1 MRASLPATLL
11 LSSLLAAC
19 AIKGDIPPSKHIS
32 QKGALKVHPGLL
44 GQPVPPE
51 LQAEVRPAMNATVR
65 PADAPGSV
73 APAADP
79 LSVRNVHFELDSAAI
94 GADYDSVLQ
103 AHARHLAA
111 NPALRV
117 RIEGHADE
125 RGPSDYNRR
134 LGQKRA
140 DNVRQTLIGH
150 GAPESRIAIRSLG
163 ESRPRQRGHDEG
175 SWSENRR
182 AELVYDRQDKP
193 GH

>member
-51 LQAEVRPAMNATVR
+51 LQGETRLAAATPGAGTDATGGQPAL
-65 PADAPGSV
+65 G
-73 APAADP
+73 DP
-79 LSVRNVHFELDSAAI
+79 LNVRSIHFDLDSAAI
-94 GADYDSVLQ
+94 KADYDTVLQ

-111 NPALRV
+111 NPALRI

-140 DNVRQTLIGH
+140 DSVRQTLLNH
-150 GAPESRIAIRSLG
+150 GAPENRIGIRSLG
-163 ESRPRQRGHDEG
+163 ESKPRQKGHDEE
-175 SWSENRR
+175 SWAENRR
-182 AELVYDRQDKP
+182 AELVYEK
-193 GH
+193 